1 MFACNLKRL
10 LNSPRCRTANIVSMA
25 LLAVVLCSASASG
38 GEPLY
43 PVALMNWMVEGT
55 FHAVI
60 VDKAQQRLS
69 VWRIK
74 DGEPSMVESYRCSTG
89 ENDGDKWVRGDM
101 KTPEGV
107 YFFCSVID
115 GRTLPAKYGM
125 WAFTTDYPNFVD
137 RRRGKN
143 GDGIWLHGRDK
154 PLGSKPDSNG
164 CVALENQ
171 DLIKVSRFVRLQS
184 TPIIVVEKLLMAP
197 RSVIMEQERELR
209 NFIESWRQ
217 AWESKNLDDYMSY
230 YSPNFQSSWLDFN
243 GWKEKKRRLNKRY
256 SSIRVKLG
264 NVYLYRQNGL
274 ITSIFTQ
281 SYGSQGFNSSGIKVL
296 YITHHDKLSIYA
308 EDYHQPVDDPFP
320 VQTLL
325 AKVGADF
332 GTGTSDGNGTGTATG
347 TAGAEP
353 NDFRIRL
360 VSTDEPEPTPQGE
373 VEAPRPSA
381 PSRGVVLDRVSEQ
394 TAKETA
400 APHIEMN
407 EKYLGGPSSD
417 RLIVARLMPTYV
429 PLPSIEAA
437 VRKEKPEAE
446 VDLEAQNPP
455 IVEQSPKDEVAT
467 KKDKTAT
474 QVAARPEKHD
484 KIASGPKEKK
494 TAQIPAAPPHARM
507 KSEMRYLSAS
517 LEKMTRYARAE
528 TKDPA
533 GRDIREGQP
542 HGSGSKAV
550 GSAGKVS
557 DKAASDKK
565 AILAFLGEW
574 KLAWEQKNLDRFIK
588 MYHPDFEHEGMNYST
603 LLKTKKNFFRKYRT
617 IRVEVDRVEI
627 RKVQGRVL
635 VRFVQSFQGDNYS
648 DKGWKSMVLAG
659 GKDTGFRIVSE
670 GWTAISGSSSDT
682 HS

>member
-1 MFACNLKRL
+1 MFGCNLKRL
-10 LNSPRCRTANIVSMA
+10 LDSPRCRTANIVSIA
-25 LLAVVLCSASASG
+25 LLLAVVCSPGAYGS
-38 GEPLY
+38 EPLY

-74 DGEPSMVESYRCSTG
+74 DGEPSMIESYRCSTG

-115 GRTLPAKYGM
+115 GRTLPSKYGL

-154 PLGSKPDSNG
+154 PLGTKPDSNG
-164 CVALENQ
+164 CIALENQ
-171 DLIKVSRFVRLQS
+171 DLIKVSRFIRLQS
-184 TPIIVVEKLLMAP
+184 TPIIVVKKLIMAP

-217 AWESKNLDDYMSY
+217 AWESKNLTAYMGH
-230 YSPNFQSSWLDFN
+230 YSPNFQSCWLDFT

-256 SSIRVKLG
+256 SSIHVKLG

-281 SYGSQGFNSSGIKVL
+281 AYGSEGFRSSGIKVL
-296 YITHHDKLSIYA
+296 YITHGDKYSIYA

-325 AKVGADF
+325 AKAGADP
-332 GTGTSDGNGTGTATG
+332 GAPS
-347 TAGAEP
+347 AEP

-381 PSRGVVLDRVSEQ
+381 PSRGVVLDRISDQ
-394 TAKETA
+394 TARAKVT
-400 APHIEMN
+400 PHIEMN
-407 EKYLGGPSSD
+407 ERYLGGPSPD
-417 RLIVARLMPTYV
+417 RLIVARSMPTYV
-429 PLPSIEAA
+429 PMPNIETVA
-437 VRKEKPEAE
+437 RKEKPEVE
-446 VDLEAQNPP
+446 VDFQAQTT
-455 IVEQSPKDEVAT
+455 EKSDQGPKDDPAA
-467 KKDKTAT
+467 KKEKTAT
-474 QVAARPEKHD
+474 HVAAKTEMRGRTD
-484 KIASGPKEKK
+484 IGPKEKK
-494 TAQIPAAPPHARM
+494 TARILLAPPHARL
-507 KSEMRYLSAS
+507 KSEMRYLLAS
-517 LEKMTRYARAE
+517 LEKMSRQAHTESEDTTAKEVRKRQSHKA
-528 TKDPA
+528 
-533 GRDIREGQP
+533 
-542 HGSGSKAV
+542 GSK
-550 GSAGKVS
+550 GISSGGKES
-557 DKAASDKK
+557 DRAASEKK
-565 AILAFLGEW
+565 AVLAFLEGW
-574 KLAWEQKNLDRFIK
+574 KLAWEQKNLDRFMK
-588 MYHPDFEHEGMNYST
+588 MYHPDFEHEGMNYAM

-617 IRVEVDRVEI
+617 IRVAVERVEI

-659 GKDTGFRIVSE
+659 GKDAGFRIVSE
-670 GWTAISGSSSDT
+670 GWTALSGSSSDT

>member
-1 MFACNLKRL
+1 M
-10 LNSPRCRTANIVSMA
+10 VSMA
-25 LLAVVLCSASASG
+25 LILVMACSAGASG
-38 GEPLY
+38 SEPLY

-60 VDKAQQRLS
+60 VDKARQRLS
-69 VWRIK
+69 VWRVK

-154 PLGSKPDSNG
+154 PLGAKPDSNG
-164 CVALENQ
+164 CVALENE
-171 DLIKVSRFVRLQS
+171 DLIKVSRYIRLQS
-184 TPIIVVEKLLMAP
+184 TPIIVVEKLIMAP

-217 AWESKNLDDYMSY
+217 AWESKSLDGYMSH
-230 YSPNFQSSWLDFN
+230 YSANFQSCWLDFN

-256 SSIRVKLG
+256 ASIRVKLG

-281 SYGSQGFNSSGIKVL
+281 SYGSEGFHSSGIKVL
-296 YITHHDKLSIYA
+296 YITHGDKYSIYA

-325 AKVGADF
+325 ARAGADP
-332 GTGTSDGNGTGTATG
+332 GTRSTQ
-347 TAGAEP
+347 P
-353 NDFRIRL
+353 NDFHIRL
-360 VSTDEPEPTPQGE
+360 VSTDEPEPAPQGE

-381 PSRGVVLDRVSEQ
+381 PSRGVVLDRISGRI
-394 TAKETA
+394 AKEGP
-400 APHIEMN
+400 APHLEMN
-407 EKYLGGPSSD
+407 EKYLGGPSPD

-429 PLPSIEAA
+429 PLPSIEPAA
-437 VRKEKPEAE
+437 KKAKLETQVASKAQIPEKAE
-446 VDLEAQNPP
+446 P
-455 IVEQSPKDEVAT
+455 SPKDEPAVT
-467 KKDKTAT
+467 KAKPQT
-474 QVAARPEKHD
+474 QVASTP
-484 KIASGPKEKK
+484 
-494 TAQIPAAPPHARM
+494 QIPESIGHSAKEEKTDRKLAAPPHARM
-507 KSEMRYLSAS
+507 KSEMRYLLAS
-517 LEKMTRYARAE
+517 LEKMDRYSHTGGKAVQGE
-528 TKDPA
+528 
-533 GRDIREGQP
+533 QP

-550 GSAGKVS
+550 ASKGKAP

-565 AILAFLGEW
+565 AVLAFLGEW
-574 KLAWEQKNLDRFIK
+574 KLAWEQKNLDRFMK
-588 MYHPDFEHEGMNYST
+588 MYHPDFEQEGMNYEG

-617 IRVEVDRVEI
+617 IRVEVERVEI

-635 VRFVQSFQGDNYS
+635 VRFVQSFQGDKYR

-659 GKDTGFRIVSE
+659 GEGSGFRIVSE
-670 GWTAISGSSSDT
+670 GWTALSGPSSDT
-682 HS
+682 NT

>member
-1 MFACNLKRL
+1 MTFGATTCKEKRMFACNLKRL
-10 LNSPRCRTANIVSMA
+10 LASPRCRTANIVPMA
-25 LLAVVLCSASASG
+25 IILLITCCAGASG
-38 GEPLY
+38 SEPLY

-115 GRTLPAKYGM
+115 GRTLPSKYGM

-154 PLGSKPDSNG
+154 PLGAKPDSNG

-171 DLIKVSRFVRLQS
+171 DLIKVSRFIRLQS

-217 AWESKNLDDYMSY
+217 AWESKSLDGYMAH
-230 YSPNFQSSWLDFN
+230 YSPNFQSCWLDFN

-256 SSIRVKLG
+256 TSIRVKLG
-264 NVYLYRQNGL
+264 NVYLYRQNGI

-281 SYGSQGFNSSGIKVL
+281 AYGSDGFHSSGIKVL
-296 YITHHDKLSIYA
+296 YLTHGDKYSIYA

-325 AKVGADF
+325 ARAGADP
-332 GTGTSDGNGTGTATG
+332 GTGR
-347 TAGAEP
+347 AEP

-360 VSTDEPEPTPQGE
+360 VSTDEPEPAPQGE

-381 PSRGVVLDRVSEQ
+381 PSRGVVLDRISGR
-394 TAKETA
+394 TTKEGA

-407 EKYLGGPSSD
+407 EKYLGGPSPD

-429 PLPSIEAA
+429 PLPSIEPV
-437 VRKEKPEAE
+437 VRKEKPE
-446 VDLEAQNPP
+446 
-455 IVEQSPKDEVAT
+455 
-467 KKDKTAT
+467 T
-474 QVAARPEKHD
+474 QVASKAQIPEKID
-484 KIASGPKEKK
+484 PSPKGEAAVGKQKLETQVASR
-494 TAQIPAAPPHARM
+494 AQIPDSIKHIAKEEKADRKPAAPPHARM
-507 KSEMRYLSAS
+507 KSEMTYLLAS
-517 LEKMTRYARAE
+517 LEKMARYARTE
-528 TKDPA
+528 P
-533 GRDIREGQP
+533 RDTRDRDVRDGQS
-542 HGSGSKAV
+542 HGSVSKAV
-550 GSAGKVS
+550 ASNGKTS
-557 DKAASDKK
+557 DKASSDKK
-565 AILAFLGEW
+565 AVLAFLGEW
-574 KLAWEQKNLDRFIK
+574 KLAWEQKNLDRFMK
-588 MYHPDFEHEGMNYST
+588 MYHPDFEHEGMNYGA

-635 VRFVQSFQGDNYS
+635 VRFVQSFQGDKYS
-648 DKGWKSMVLAG
+648 DKGWKSMVLDG
-659 GKDTGFRIVSE
+659 GKDSGFRIVSE
-670 GWTAISGSSSDT
+670 GWTALSGSSSDSST
-682 HS
+682 